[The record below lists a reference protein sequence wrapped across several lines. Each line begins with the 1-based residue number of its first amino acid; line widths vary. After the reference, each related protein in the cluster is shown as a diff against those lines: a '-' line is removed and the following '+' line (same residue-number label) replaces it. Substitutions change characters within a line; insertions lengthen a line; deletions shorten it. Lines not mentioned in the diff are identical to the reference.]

1 MHAAIA
7 MSKKQNGRHRCRGA
21 TFHHGP
27 VPNHYRL
34 LNDATMG
41 KCFRRI
47 SSVFIIATVAA
58 CASLP
63 RPGNTRAEVSA
74 TMGEPTER
82 RIGVAGEEV
91 WEYWA
96 GYARRETFIVRFN
109 GNGQVTTANQVLT
122 EAVFAALSRGVA
134 TRQDVRDAVGK
145 PVRRVTYPTGEV
157 WEYRISDVARRPT
170 KMAVQFG
177 HDGFLKEISKIQEA
191 VSHGVGTGSR

>member
-1 MHAAIA
+1 
-7 MSKKQNGRHRCRGA
+7 
-21 TFHHGP
+21 
-27 VPNHYRL
+27 
-34 LNDATMG
+34 MG

-47 SSVFIIATVAA
+47 TSVFIIAIVAA

-63 RPGNTRAEVSA
+63 RPGNTRAEASA

-96 GYARRETFIVRFN
+96 GYAGRETFIVRFD

-122 EAVFAALSRGVA
+122 EAVFAALPRGVA

-145 PVRRVTYPTGEV
+145 PVRRVTYPTGDV

-191 VSHGVGTGSR
+191 VYHGVGTGSR

>member
-1 MHAAIA
+1 
-7 MSKKQNGRHRCRGA
+7 
-21 TFHHGP
+21 
-27 VPNHYRL
+27 
-34 LNDATMG
+34 
-41 KCFRRI
+41 
-47 SSVFIIATVAA
+47 
-58 CASLP
+58 
-63 RPGNTRAEVSA
+63 
-74 TMGEPTER
+74 MGEPTER

-96 GYARRETFIVRFN
+96 GYAGRETFIVRFD

-122 EAVFAALSRGVA
+122 EAVFAALPRGVA

-177 HDGFLKEISKIQEA
+177 HDGFLKEISKIQETFL
-191 VSHGVGTGSR
+191 HGISVGFH